1 MRHGFEML
9 AVLLSLCLLMAGCGA
24 KTVEQ
29 AEAPAVEPSLLL
41 GFSQLGWESAW
52 RLANTESIK
61 AAADRAGVTLMY
73 ENAEQKQDRQIKAIR
88 SFIAYQVDVMAFSP
102 FFETGW
108 DNVLQE
114 AKDAGIPV
122 ITTDRMIST
131 EDESL
136 WAGFVGSDFYQEG
149 VSAGE
154 FLLKK
159 MADRQNVNIVELSGT
174 IDSTPMLQRAQG
186 FRDTIAGHDNLKLI
200 DSISGDFL
208 RTKGRECM
216 KLLLERHEKIDVLY
230 SHNDAMTLGA
240 ISAMEDAG
248 IEPGRDI
255 VIITV
260 DGQQEAVDLLKA
272 GRVNCVIEC
281 KPTIGDD
288 VMALA
293 KKLAAGEKIDRC
305 TYSEE
310 AVFTE
315 FDADLQ
321 DIPPRGY

>member
-1 MRHGFEML
+1 MKHGL
-9 AVLLSLCLLMAGCGA
+9 KLTALLLSLCLLLAGCA
-24 KTVEQ
+24 ADTTDEKSDT
-29 AEAPAVEPSLLL
+29 AAEPSLLL

-61 AAADRAGVTLMY
+61 ASAADAGITLMY
-73 ENAEQKQDRQIKAIR
+73 ENAEQKQERQIKAIR
-88 SFIAYQVDVMAFSP
+88 SFIAYQVDVIAFSP
-102 FFETGW
+102 IIETGW

-136 WAGFVGSDFYQEG
+136 WAAFVGSDFYQEG

-159 MADRQNVNIVELSGT
+159 TENMEDVNIVELSGT
-174 IDSTPMLQRAQG
+174 LDSSPMLGRAKG
-186 FRDTIAGHDNLKLI
+186 FRETIAGHSNLHLI
-200 DSISGDFL
+200 ASVSGDFL

-216 KLLLERHEKIDVLY
+216 KVLLEKYDRIDVLF

-255 VIITV
+255 IIITV
-260 DGQQEAVDLLKA
+260 DAQQAAVDLLKQ
-272 GRVNCVIEC
+272 GKVNCVIEC
-281 KPTIGDD
+281 KPDIGED

-293 KKLAAGEKIDRC
+293 KKLAAGEEVARY

-310 AVFTE
+310 QVFTE
-315 FDADLQ
+315 FDD
-321 DIPPRGY
+321 DIQNIPDRGY